1 MSYDLLADGVVIL
14 HGLFIVF
21 AVLGGFLALWRP
33 WIALVHVP
41 AALWGAYVEF
51 AGRICPLTPLE
62 NLYRSLA
69 GEVGY
74 TGGFIAHY
82 ITPLIYPEGLTRE
95 IQLWLGLIVVAIN
108 VLAYGLLARNLLSR
122 AR

>member
-1 MSYDLLADGVVIL
+1 MNYGLLADGVVAI
-14 HGLFIVF
+14 HALFIVF

-51 AGRICPLTPLE
+51 SGRICPLTPLE
-62 NLYRSLA
+62 NRFRDLA
-69 GEVGY
+69 GEAGY
-74 TGGFIAHY
+74 AGGFIAHY
-82 ITPLIYPEGLTRE
+82 ITPLIYPAGLTRE
-95 IQLWLGLIVVAIN
+95 IQLWLGVVVVAIN
-108 VLAYGLLARNLLSR
+108 LLAYGLLARKLLAR

>member
-62 NLYRSLA
+62 NHYRSLA

-74 TGGFIAHY
+74 AGGFIAHY

>member
-1 MSYDLLADGVVIL
+1 MNYGLLADGVLAI
-14 HGLFIVF
+14 HALFIVF

-33 WIALVHVP
+33 WIALVHIP

-51 AGRICPLTPLE
+51 SGQICPLTPLE
-62 NLYRSLA
+62 NRFRDLA
-69 GEVGY
+69 GEAGY

-95 IQLWLGLIVVAIN
+95 IQLWLGVVVVAIN
-108 VLAYGLLARNLLSR
+108 LLAYGLLARKLLAR